1 MLFSSLVFLLLF
13 LPLVLIVYF
22 IFPNRTYRNVI
33 LLIVSL
39 VFYGWAEPRLILL
52 MMSMLLINYTMAL
65 ILDRFE
71 GKKRSALFL
80 VTLIL
85 DLGTLFYFK
94 YFNFTLSNI
103 NRLFGTNFVSNVVL
117 PIGISF
123 YLFQVLSYVIDVY
136 WKKVK
141 VQKSFLLLSTYI
153 ALFPQ
158 LVAGPIVRYETIEE
172 QLLQREESW
181 DHFYEGVKRFL
192 VGLGK
197 KVIISNNVAIV
208 SNLVFVETP
217 VGNLNFTLAWIGA
230 IAYTLQIYFDFGGYS
245 DMAIGLGKMFGFDF
259 LENFN
264 YPYIANSI
272 TDFWR
277 RWHISLST
285 WFRDYIYIP
294 LGGNRKGLKRQLI
307 NILVVWAL
315 TGLWHGAAW
324 NFVLWGL
331 YFAVI
336 LIIEKTFLL
345 KLFNKMP
352 SFIRHL
358 YSLLLIVFGWVIFNS
373 SSLSQVVVMVKTMLL
388 PKGMMS
394 LAEIKNL
401 RILYLWP
408 YFAIGLIAST
418 PVLSLL
424 QRRLE
429 KSKLG
434 NLIVHGVLL
443 LVLFWC
449 IVLLMN
455 NSYNPFIYY
464 RF

>member
-13 LPLVLIVYF
+13 LPLVLGVYYV
-22 IFPNRTYRNVI
+22 IPNRTYRNVI

-39 VFYGWAEPRLILL
+39 VFYGWAEPKLILL
-52 MMSMLLINYTMAL
+52 MMSMLLLNYTMAL

-71 GKKRSALFL
+71 GKKRSVLFL
-80 VTLIL
+80 ITLIL

-103 NRLFGTNFVSNVVL
+103 NRLFGTNFISNVVL

-172 QLLQREESW
+172 QLLQRAESW

-264 YPYIANSI
+264 YPYVANSI

-307 NILVVWAL
+307 NILVVGAL

-336 LIIEKTFLL
+336 LIIEKTFLFKAL
-345 KLFNKMP
+345 NKMP

-388 PKGMMS
+388 PKGLMS

-408 YFAIGLIAST
+408 YFAMGFVAST
-418 PVLSLL
+418 PVLSML
-424 QRRLE
+424 QKRLE
-429 KSKLG
+429 NSKFG

>member
-1 MLFSSLVFLLLF
+1 M
-13 LPLVLIVYF
+13 
-22 IFPNRTYRNVI
+22 
-33 LLIVSL
+33 
-39 VFYGWAEPRLILL
+39 
-52 MMSMLLINYTMAL
+52 
-65 ILDRFE
+65 
-71 GKKRSALFL
+71 
-80 VTLIL
+80 
-85 DLGTLFYFK
+85 FYFK

-103 NRLFGTNFVSNVVL
+103 NRLFGTQFYSNVVL

-172 QLLQREESW
+172 QLLQRKENW
-181 DHFYEGVKRFL
+181 DNFYEGVKRFL

-217 VGNLNFTLAWIGA
+217 VENLNFTLAWIGA

-294 LGGNRKGLKRQLI
+294 LGGNRMGLKRQLI

-331 YFAVI
+331 YFATI
-336 LIIEKTFLL
+336 LIVEKTVLL
-345 KLFNKMP
+345 KVLNKMP
-352 SFIRHL
+352 SFVRHL

-388 PKGMMS
+388 PKGLMS

-401 RILYLWP
+401 RVLYLWP
-408 YFAIGLIAST
+408 YFVMGLIAST
-418 PVLSLL
+418 PILT
-424 QRRLE
+424 QIQKRLE
-429 KSKLG
+429 RSKLG
-434 NLIVHGVLL
+434 NLVVHGVLL
-443 LVLFWC
+443 LILFWC

>member
-13 LPLVLIVYF
+13 LPLVLIVYY
-22 IFPNRTYRNVI
+22 IFPYRTYRNVV

-39 VFYGWAEPRLILL
+39 VFYGWAEPKLILL
-52 MMSMLLINYTMAL
+52 MMSMLLLNYIMAL
-65 ILDRFE
+65 ILDQFE
-71 GKKRSALFL
+71 GKKRLVLFL
-80 VTLIL
+80 ITLVL

-103 NRLFGTNFVSNVVL
+103 NRIFGTNFISNVVL

-136 WKKVK
+136 WKKLK
-141 VQKSFLLLSTYI
+141 VQRSFLLLSTYI

-172 QLLQREESW
+172 QLLQRKESW
-181 DHFYEGVKRFL
+181 DNLYEGVKRFL

-217 VGNLNFTLAWIGA
+217 VDKLNFTLAWVGA

-307 NILVVWAL
+307 NIFIVWAL

-324 NFVLWGL
+324 NFILWGL

-336 LIIEKTFLL
+336 LILEKTFLL
-345 KLFNKMP
+345 KFLNKMP
-352 SFIRHL
+352 SFIHHL

-388 PKGMMS
+388 PRGFMS

-408 YFAIGLIAST
+408 YFVMGLVAST
-418 PVLSLL
+418 PVLSML
-424 QRRLE
+424 QKRLE
-429 KSKLG
+429 NSKLG
-434 NLIVHGVLL
+434 NLVVHMVLL
-443 LVLFWC
+443 LILFWC

>member
-13 LPLVLIVYF
+13 LPIVLFVYYV
-22 IFPNRTYRNVI
+22 FPNRTYRNGI

-39 VFYGWAEPRLILL
+39 VFYGWAEPKLILL

-65 ILDRFE
+65 ILDQFE

-217 VGNLNFTLAWIGA
+217 AANLNFTLAWIGA

-264 YPYIANSI
+264 YPYIAGSI

-307 NILVVWAL
+307 NIFVVWAL

>member
-13 LPLVLIVYF
+13 LPLVLIVYY
-22 IFPNRTYRNVI
+22 IFPYRTYRNVV

-39 VFYGWAEPRLILL
+39 VFYGWAEPKLILL
-52 MMSMLLINYTMAL
+52 MMSMLLLNYIMAL
-65 ILDRFE
+65 ILDQFE
-71 GKKRSALFL
+71 GKKRLVLFL
-80 VTLIL
+80 ITLVL

-103 NRLFGTNFVSNVVL
+103 NRIFGTNFISNVVL

-141 VQKSFLLLSTYI
+141 VQRSFLLLSTYI

-172 QLLQREESW
+172 QLLQRKESW
-181 DHFYEGVKRFL
+181 DNLYEGVKRFL

-217 VGNLNFTLAWIGA
+217 VDKLNFTLAWVGA

-307 NILVVWAL
+307 NIFIVWAL

-324 NFVLWGL
+324 NFILWGL

-336 LIIEKTFLL
+336 LILEKTFLL
-345 KLFNKMP
+345 KFLNKMP
-352 SFIRHL
+352 SFIHHL

-388 PKGMMS
+388 PRGFMS

-408 YFAIGLIAST
+408 YFVMGLVAST
-418 PVLSLL
+418 PVLSML
-424 QRRLE
+424 QKRLE
-429 KSKLG
+429 NSKLG
-434 NLIVHGVLL
+434 NLVVHMVLL
-443 LVLFWC
+443 LILFWC